1 MTDTLKKEVEK
12 KEQDFKNELND
23 EKVLKE
29 RQEIVNNRLK
39 QELDELK
46 RSEQTSKKVTED
58 KMKAIEKEFIE
69 KQKITIDL
77 ERRKATEK
85 QEKTLAAQ

>member
-1 MTDTLKKEVEK
+1 VTDTLKKEVEK